1 MGFSTILLEY
11 DNAESANADGF
22 YVMLTG
28 DRFFK
33 STNLRVEKNAI
44 ASIIA
49 FDSKPGDI
57 VSGYVFFEVPA
68 NHGARKSM
76 SYEDG
81 SRDITIT
88 L

>member
-1 MGFSTILLEY
+1 M
-11 DNAESANADGF
+11 
-22 YVMLTG
+22 
-28 DRFFK
+28 
-33 STNLRVEKNAI
+33 EKNAI

-57 VSGYVFFEVPA
+57 VSGYVFFEVPT
-68 NHGARKSM
+68 NHGAWKSI

-81 SRDITIT
+81 SCDVTII